1 MTFSQTIVRS
11 LALRFFCVYRAF
23 LLIPAAI
30 FLLSA
35 CTGALPEDTVNRVT
49 EPCRLQGMEQAA
61 RCGSIQVAENPAE
74 PLGKK
79 IPVHFAVIP
88 AAARIKTADPLFIF
102 AGGPGQSA
110 QLLAG
115 QIGKVFNSINRKR
128 DLVFIDQRGTG
139 ESNGLECLMPGPN
152 TPLEDAVKVETSL
165 KALNLCRQ
173 QLIAQ
178 GQDLRW
184 YVTHIAVKDF
194 DAVRARLGLEKIN
207 IWGGSYGTRVALE
220 YTRQFPS
227 RVRSLVLDGVAPAD
241 QILPVQMALDTDT
254 QLNNL
259 ISVCKNDQICNKQYP
274 NLKEK
279 LNALLSPKGAEL
291 ALTDQFTG
299 EKRKFWIDAQSLAGV
314 IRSPLYTPPIAA
326 VLPHAV
332 NRAAQGE
339 GDPLFAL
346 GAILS
351 SNTEENFSM
360 GMHMA
365 VVCAEDMPRID
376 ENALKVLEGK
386 FIGRAYVDQYQAM
399 CKDWPLGQVP
409 LEFYEPVKN
418 DVPVLILSGGLD
430 PVTPPRHGKQVAQW
444 FKRVQHLIMP
454 AGGHI
459 VSTQPCAAKL
469 ITDFIKSAGSQVI
482 DGSCLEKIPAP
493 LLFSQLIREGAEP

>member
-1 MTFSQTIVRS
+1 MTLTQTIVSRP
-11 LALRFFCVYRAF
+11 AFRFFCLYPAS
-23 LLIPAAI
+23 LLISAVF

-35 CTGALPEDTVNRVT
+35 CTGALPEDTVTRVT

-61 RCGSIQVAENPAE
+61 RCGSIQVAENPTE
-74 PLGKK
+74 LSGKK
-79 IPVHFAVIP
+79 ILIHFAVIP

-110 QLLAG
+110 QLLAD
-115 QIGKVFNSINRKR
+115 QIGKVFSSINRKR

-139 ESNGLECLMPGPN
+139 ESNGLECVMPGPN
-152 TPLEDAVKVETSL
+152 TPLQDAVKFETSL
-165 KALNLCRQ
+165 KALTVCRE

-184 YVTHIAVKDF
+184 YVTPIAVKDF
-194 DAVRARLGLEKIN
+194 DAVRARLGVEKIN
-207 IWGGSYGTRVALE
+207 IWAGSYGTRVALE
-220 YTRQFPS
+220 YTRQFPG
-227 RVRSLVLDGVAPAD
+227 RVRSLILDGVAPAN
-241 QILPVQMALDTDT
+241 QILPVQMAIDTDT

-259 ISVCKNDQICNKQYP
+259 IVACKNDQICNKQYP
-274 NLKEK
+274 NLREK
-279 LNALLSPKGAEL
+279 LNALLSPQGAEL
-291 ALTDQFTG
+291 DLTDPFTG
-299 EKRKFWIDAQSLAGV
+299 EKRKFWIDAQSVAGV
-314 IRSPLYTPPIAA
+314 IRSPLYTPQIAA
-326 VLPHAV
+326 VLPHAI

-346 GAILS
+346 GAVLS

-376 ENALKVLEGK
+376 EHALKALEGK
-386 FIGRAYVDQYQAM
+386 LIGRAYVDQYRAL
-399 CKDWPLGQVP
+399 CKDWPAAPVP
-409 LEFYEPVKN
+409 PEFYEPVKN
-418 DVPVLILSGGLD
+418 DVPVLVLSGGLD
-430 PVTPPRHGKQVAQW
+430 PVTPPRHGKQIAQW
-444 FKRVQHLIMP
+444 FKRSQHVIMP

-482 DGSCLEKIPAP
+482 DGTCLEKIPPP
-493 LLFSQLIREGAEP
+493 LLFSQIMREGSKP